1 MMVLALIILVGATA
15 LLIVASYTYGQ
26 NNSEDS
32 MRELLSGVIPQT
44 VTVLKGK
51 DGAPDTAEINREELE
66 MKDESAVMILS

>member
-1 MMVLALIILVGATA
+1 MMVLALIILVGTTA

-44 VTVLKGK
+44 VTVLKRKGRRAGHGG
-51 DGAPDTAEINREELE
+51 DQQGRAGNEG
-66 MKDESAVMILS
+66 